1 MRDSSVKRTRKT
13 PSRRELI
20 ERLSIAIRASQN
32 ISDAFDEKV
41 AERLGINRTDLRG
54 LDILNQRGSMTAGQ
68 LAEAMHLTS
77 GAITTLLDRLEKAG
91 YARRVRDTDDRRR
104 ILVELTPLAEDAASL
119 YDPLFH
125 GSVELLKERT
135 DRELQVM
142 IDFLER
148 GHEMVELELEKLERE
163 EK

>member
-1 MRDSSVKRTRKT
+1 VADRPASTAQFTGLNRA
-13 PSRRELI
+13 I
-20 ERLSIAIRASQN
+20 ERTH
-32 ISDAFDEKV
+32 F
-41 AERLGINRTDLRG
+41 
-54 LDILNQRGSMTAGQ
+54 
-68 LAEAMHLTS
+68 
-77 GAITTLLDRLEKAG
+77 EKAG
-91 YARRVRDTDDRRR
+91 YARRVRDTNDRRR

-119 YDPLFH
+119 YDPLFQ

>member
-1 MRDSSVKRTRKT
+1 
-13 PSRRELI
+13 
-20 ERLSIAIRASQN
+20 
-32 ISDAFDEKV
+32 
-41 AERLGINRTDLRG
+41 
-54 LDILNQRGSMTAGQ
+54 MTAGQ

-104 ILVELTPLAEDAASL
+104 ILVELTPLAEDVGSL
-119 YDPLFH
+119 YEPLFH

-135 DRELQVM
+135 DHELEVM

-148 GHEMVELELEKLERE
+148 GRQMVEMELEKLERE